1 MKAKVIKLADK
12 QHKVSVID
20 DDSEWVIICAQ
31 CENDTFEIVSN
42 QNPECDDAWE
52 VSSMVCA
59 KCGTEIYYDE
69 DE

>member
-12 QHKVSVID
+12 QHKVSVVD
-20 DDSEWVIICAQ
+20 DDSEYVIICSK

-42 QNPECDDAWE
+42 SNPENDDAWE
-52 VSSMVCA
+52 VSAMVCA